1 MQMSNTHKI
10 MKTPKERFE
19 YYKALA
25 YQFGKDGNEDGKQ
38 AKYSNLWYFAMT
50 KYEDLNPLTKWFLGD
65 KSGNLITNS
74 SEGYEQYIIDKD
86 LNEEQ
91 KKVIKSSLEN
101 PITIIQGPPGTGK
114 TKTIF
119 NLLASIKGLGRTA
132 AMVSS
137 NNLAIMDVEE
147 KIEEHDDLRN
157 STAFLGNNTKKREF
171 NNFNKNGSKKG
182 YPIYRF
188 TTENNGKKQIEYEY
202 ENTKYVHPIEP
213 QIKMVFF
220 LKDFPIITST
230 IQSLKSN
237 FEDSIDQF
245 FDYVVIDEASL
256 ITIDLGILAMTSAKQ
271 LIVVGDDNQLP
282 PVVKGEDLIK
292 VDKKFKI
299 DDKDI
304 YKQTEITSFMRIC
317 EIMFNIKPICLK
329 QHYRCH
335 PAIIGFCN
343 EYVYTKANEKL
354 DLNPVRNNTKIATIN
369 VKCPIRLVYYE
380 GDYCES
386 LNGGS
391 KVNRKQIIVFL
402 NEEWDSFI
410 EKVNSGKKV
419 CIMSGFKGQLEE
431 LKKGLKDKLTNDNDI
446 KMELLEGLSGVEIL
460 TIHKSQGS
468 EFDVVYLLPVE
479 DNEWSLWSQQKR
491 LINVAVSRAKEELVV
506 ITSTHLMNPDLQQ
519 ELGVEIYCSLS
530 DTIQHYGRTKH
541 YGKNW
546 DKEERF
552 VQKLTDYAYEQFKEN
567 NEFKDGYY
575 GFHKSGLTSIF
586 DTAKRTSEKDF
597 DSGEPSGYENK
608 CAEVLKDIVKEYEG
622 RIEIIPEMKWED
634 CEELKHKKWLEEI
647 KQELYGTGFTS
658 DELDYYKHNRRFDF
672 MLVID
677 GINKLVIEV
686 DGEFHREDENKKEVD
701 IIRDS
706 ICQKAGIE
714 VLRLPTDGSNK
725 EYEVDTI
732 KRKIEELMD

>member
-10 MKTPKERFE
+10 MKTPEERFE

-38 AKYSNLWYFAMT
+38 AKYSNLWFFAKT
-50 KYEDLNPLTKWFLGD
+50 KYEDLNPLTKCFLGD
-65 KSGNLITNS
+65 KSCILKTS
-74 SEGYEQYIIDKD
+74 TSEGYEQYIIDKD

-91 KKVIKSSLEN
+91 KKAIKTSLEN

-119 NLLASIKGLGRTA
+119 NLLACIKSLGRTV

-147 KIEEHDDLRN
+147 KIDEHDDLRN
-157 STAFLGNNTKKREF
+157 STAFLGNNTKKSEF
-171 NNFNKNGSKKG
+171 NNINKSGPKKG
-182 YPIYRF
+182 CPIYRF

-282 PVVKGEDLIK
+282 PVVNGEDLKKI
-292 VDKKFKI
+292 DKKFKI

-317 EIMFNIKPICLK
+317 EVMFNIKPICLK

-386 LNGGS
+386 LNWGS
-391 KVNRKQIIVFL
+391 KVNRKQINVFL

-419 CIMSGFKGQLEE
+419 CIMSPFKGQLE
-431 LKKGLKDKLTNDNDI
+431 KLKDALKVKLTNDI
-446 KMELLEGLSGVEIL
+446 KMELLEELSGVAIL

-506 ITSTHLMNPDLQQ
+506 ITSTHLMNPALQQ

-530 DTIQHYGRTKH
+530 DTIQHYGRTRH
-541 YGKNW
+541 YGKDW
-546 DKEERF
+546 KKEERF

-608 CAEVLKDIVKEYEG
+608 CAEVLNNIVKEYEG
-622 RIEIIPEMKWED
+622 RIEINSEMKWKD

-677 GINKLVIEV
+677 GKNKLVIEV
-686 DGEFHREDENKKEVD
+686 DGEFHRKDENQKKAD